1 MVTRGYDDERA
12 LLAALGHR
20 HAATLPLTA
29 SICLSAAVDEL
40 TDPLRLPA
48 LIAFD
53 AAAPSDPDAVM
64 KAVQDRLAEMAR
76 TADSVDTAL
85 RCARAARELRRALQ
99 CLRGEDA
106 GEGQ

>member
-1 MVTRGYDDERA
+1 MITREYDNERA

-40 TDPLRLPA
+40 TDPLTLPA

-53 AAAPSDPDAVM
+53 ADETSDPGAVIE
-64 KAVQDRLAEMAR
+64 AVHDRLFETARLAESA
-76 TADSVDTAL
+76 STAL
-85 RCARAARELRRALQ
+85 RCARAARELRRAMQ
-99 CLRGEDA
+99 CLAGAGAGEDW
-106 GEGQ
+106 